1 MLFPLNLQQIRFLIQ
16 KYIKKVTQYSPLF
29 KFEKK
34 VILPGKFQKSL
45 KKLYYVTLYYV
56 TRFCY
61 AMLAFMVRI

>member
-34 VILPGKFQKSL
+34 VILPWKFQKSL
-45 KKLYYVTLYYV
+45 KKLYYADFVTL
-56 TRFCY
+56 R
-61 AMLAFMVRI
+61 LRL

>member
-45 KKLYYVTLYYV
+45 KKLYYADFVTLCL
-56 TRFCY
+56 RLC
-61 AMLAFMVRI
+61 